1 MVTLL
6 TRLMLLLR
14 ASLESRARLEAE
26 NLVLRRQLLV
36 LNRRL
41 SRRLRLR
48 NLDRLIFVW
57 LYRQFQSLLDAIII
71 VKPETLLRWH
81 HRGFRAYWRWKS
93 WRSGGRPHALT
104 QEVAYRCAT

>member
-36 LNRRL
+36 LNCRL
-41 SRRLRLR
+41 SGRLRLR
-48 NLDRLIFVW
+48 NLDRLTFVW
-57 LYRQFQSLLDAIII
+57 LYRQLQSLLDAIIV

-81 HRGFRAYWRWKS
+81 PRGFRAYWRWKS
-93 WRSGGRPHALT
+93 WRSGGRPYALT

>member
-1 MVTLL
+1 
-6 TRLMLLLR
+6 
-14 ASLESRARLEAE
+14 
-26 NLVLRRQLLV
+26 
-36 LNRRL
+36 L

-57 LYRQFQSLLDAIII
+57 LYCQFQSLLDAIII

-93 WRSGGRPHALT
+93 WQSGGRPHALT